1 MEFTV
6 CGFKVSSFDAGYY
19 AGINGG
25 LCEYPSNKDYMKG
38 YNLGQ
43 NNFN

>member
-1 MEFTV
+1 MKHEIH
-6 CGFKVSSFDAGYY
+6 GFICDSFDAGYY
-19 AGINGG
+19 DGINGG